1 MPGIA
6 PTFENIIQLFSTF
19 SPFLLM
25 FFMLML
31 TFLNQNIKGI
41 MYICGVMF
49 VSFINVFLMNSIKS
63 CINPD
68 SINSICNIVEIPYI
82 TRYNSPNMSSV
93 FIAFTFIYLFL
104 PMQFNNFFNIPI
116 LMTLFT
122 IFALDSFT
130 KITYLCTNAGGIA
143 LGALVGL
150 IGGALWYSMFHFM
163 DLDNL
168 LYFNELS
175 SNKVMCKRPTKQ
187 TFKCSVYKNG
197 KLVSSNIA

>member
-1 MPGIA
+1 MAGLQLTISNA
-6 PTFENIIQLFSTF
+6 ITLFSVL

-41 MYICGVMF
+41 IYICGIMIA
-49 VSFINVFLMNSIKS
+49 SFINIFLMNSIKS
-63 CINPD
+63 CTNPNATQ
-68 SINSICNIVEIPYI
+68 SMCGLIQLPIIGN
-82 TRYNSPNMSSV
+82 YNSPNISSL

-104 PMQFNNFFNIPI
+104 PMQYNNFFNIPI
-116 LMTLFT
+116 LISLFAL
-122 IFALDSFT
+122 FALDSYT
-130 KITYLCTNAGGIA
+130 KVTYLCTNYGGVA
-143 LGALVGL
+143 LGAMVGL
-150 IGGALWYSMFHFM
+150 ISGALWYSLFHLIGA
-163 DLDNL
+163 DDL

-175 SNKVMCKRPTKQ
+175 SNKVMCKRPSKQ

>member
-6 PTFENIIQLFSTF
+6 PTFENIIQLTSIL

-41 MYICGVMF
+41 IYICGVMF
-49 VSFINVFLMNSIKS
+49 VSFINVILMNSIKS
-63 CINPD
+63 CIDP
-68 SINSICNIVEIPYI
+68 NSDKSMCNIIDIPII
-82 TRYNSPNMSSV
+82 TRFNSPNMSSV

-104 PMQFNNFFNIPI
+104 PMQFNNFYNIPI
-116 LMTLFT
+116 LISLFT
-122 IFALDSFT
+122 LFALDSFT
-130 KITYLCTNAGGIA
+130 KITYLCTNIGGVS
-143 LGALVGL
+143 LGVLVGL
-150 IGGALWYSMFHFM
+150 IGGSLWYSMFHFM

-197 KLVSSNIA
+197 KLVSTNIA

>member
-1 MPGIA
+1 MPGFSL
-6 PTFENIIQLFSTF
+6 TFESFIQLFSTL

-41 MYICGVMF
+41 MYICGIMTVC
-49 VSFINVFLMNSIKS
+49 FINIFLMNSIKS
-63 CINPD
+63 CINPNNVA
-68 SINSICNIVEIPYI
+68 SMCNLIDIPLL

-104 PMQFNNFFNIPI
+104 PMQFNNMYNIPI
-116 LMTLFT
+116 IIALFT
-122 IFALDSFT
+122 LFALDSFT
-130 KITYLCTNAGGIA
+130 KITYLCTNYGGIA
-143 LGALVGL
+143 LGTLVGI
-150 IGGALWYSMFHFM
+150 IGGSLWYSMFHFM

-168 LYFNELS
+168 LYFNEFS

-197 KLVSSNIA
+197 KLISTNIA